1 MRALSFVELG
11 HEVSSGQFDGEKQA
25 RGIAQGMLKA
35 TCAALAHLSK
45 EYDGQLAAER
55 WQIHRS
61 MLRQPDVMN
70 YIADGDA
77 ATAYGFALQAHSVP
91 TVVAQEGGQKG

>member
-1 MRALSFVELG
+1 
-11 HEVSSGQFDGEKQA
+11 
-25 RGIAQGMLKA
+25 MLKA

-55 WQIHRS
+55 RQIHRS
-61 MLRQPDVMN
+61 TPQQPDVVN

-77 ATAYGFALQAHSVP
+77 RRLTGCSASALRSNRGCSRRRSKKAIDARAQ
-91 TVVAQEGGQKG
+91 VAA